1 MRVLLV
7 VHGFPP
13 AAQGGTEIY
22 ADAHARTLRDRFGD
36 DVCVLT
42 REQDPSRPEY
52 SIRSATRA
60 GIRIVRV
67 NNTFRKARSFA
78 ETYRNESIDAIAG
91 ALVDEFAP
99 DVAHVHH
106 LTCLSTGIV
115 PTLAAR
121 RVPVFMTLHDYWL
134 MCHRGQLLDERY
146 RVCEGPGPAGCANCL
161 GPAAGVGAAGF
172 AGATVMRA
180 VADRLPPMIAQR
192 MISRAR
198 GVSGKLSSDRWA
210 SLEARRRLEH
220 MREVCAGVTHF
231 FAPSDHMRR
240 RFIEFGVRPE
250 RIQVAEYGIEL
261 RSVQSITRRSSDR
274 LRLGFAGSLMRSK
287 APHLLVE
294 AFRRLPD
301 GSATL
306 DIFGA
311 YSAYHG
317 DDSYWPVLARSM
329 REGRVRFHGAIP
341 HDRMAEVMGT
351 IDVLVVPSIW
361 PETSPIVIREA
372 LASGIPVVA
381 SRIGGIPETV
391 KDGVNGLLF
400 EPGDAGDLHRVLA
413 RLSDEPNL
421 LDCLR
426 RGIRPAR
433 TIDEDVSL
441 TRSRYDPSAAVNASP
456 LSSRSIQA
464 PVVDNR
470 IAGIVLNY
478 GPPDDAIL
486 AARSLQHSSVP
497 VRLII
502 VDNGSDPDCRR
513 ALMALGDDVTVIQTG
528 RNLGFPAGMNAGI
541 RDALSGG
548 ASHVFLVNSD
558 MIVPSACVDRLREAL
573 EKSGAGIAGPV
584 VLSRSAP
591 DRVGT
596 LGISYRSSTGRMRH
610 NALGARL
617 PAMEPPRTIAR
628 ADAVSGCAM
637 LIRREVFEAIG
648 LLDEAYF
655 FSFEDLD
662 FCFRARN
669 AGFETVLAGEAKA
682 YHEGERSIGAGPR
695 RLYYAARNHLRFA
708 GIAGAGRNGS
718 RVATFWRGSSIV
730 ALNVA
735 HAVRTSGGT
744 LPGRLSAVV
753 RGTRDHVAGRY
764 GEQP

>member
-1 MRVLLV
+1 MRVLIV

-52 SIRSATRA
+52 SIRSAARA
-60 GIRIVRV
+60 GIRIVWV
-67 NNTFRKARSFA
+67 NNTFRKTRSFA
-78 ETYRNESIDAIAG
+78 ETYRNEPIDAIAG
-91 ALVDEFAP
+91 ALVDEFSP

-115 PTLAAR
+115 HTLAAR

-161 GPAAGVGAAGF
+161 GQAAGIGAAGF
-172 AGATVMRA
+172 AGAAVMRA
-180 VADRLPPMIAQR
+180 LGNRLPPMIAQR

-198 GVSGKLSSDRWA
+198 GVSGTLSSDRRA
-210 SLEARRRLEH
+210 SSEARRRLEH
-220 MREVCAGVTHF
+220 MREVCARVTHF
-231 FAPSDHMRR
+231 FAPSNHICR
-240 RFIEFGVRPE
+240 RFIEFGVPPD
-250 RIQVAEYGIEL
+250 RIQVAEYGIEP
-261 RSVQSITRRSSDR
+261 RSFKNLTRRSSDR
-274 LRLGFAGSLMRSK
+274 LRVGFVGTLMRSK
-287 APHLLVE
+287 APNVLIE
-294 AFRRLPD
+294 AFHRLPE

-306 DIFGA
+306 DFFGA

-317 DDSYWPVLARSM
+317 DDSYWPVLDRSM
-329 REGRVRFHGAIP
+329 HDGRARFHGAIP
-341 HDRMAEVMGT
+341 HDRMAEVMGM

-372 LASGIPVVA
+372 LASGVPVVA

-391 KDGVNGLLF
+391 EDGVNGLLF

-413 RLSDEPNL
+413 RLVEERDL

-426 RGIRPAR
+426 RGIRPPR
-433 TIDEDVSL
+433 TIDEDISL
-441 TRSRYDPSAAVNASP
+441 TRSQYDRSAAGNASP
-456 LSSRSIQA
+456 VASKSIQPRA
-464 PVVDNR
+464 ADIR
-470 IAGIVLNY
+470 IAAIVLNY

-497 VRLII
+497 LRLII

-513 ALMALGDDVTVIQTG
+513 AFLALGDDVTVIQTG
-528 RNLGFPAGMNAGI
+528 RNLGFPAGMNVGI
-541 RDALSGG
+541 REALSGG

-558 MIVPSACVDRLREAL
+558 MIVPSGCVDRLCEAL

-584 VLSRSAP
+584 ILSRSVP

-610 NALGARL
+610 NAFGAQL
-617 PAMEPPRTIAR
+617 PAMEPPHTIAR
-628 ADAVSGCAM
+628 VDAVIGCAM
-637 LIRREVFEAIG
+637 LIRREVFAAVG

-662 FCFRARN
+662 FCFRARR
-669 AGFETVLAGEAKA
+669 AGFETVLAGDATA

-708 GIAGAGRNGS
+708 GLAGAGRNGNP
-718 RVATFWRGSSIV
+718 VAAFWRGSSIV
-730 ALNVA
+730 ALNLA
-735 HAVRTSGGT
+735 HAIRACGGT
-744 LPGRLSAVV
+744 LPGRVTAVV
-753 RGTRDHVAGRY
+753 RGTRDHVVGRY
-764 GEQP
+764 GEQS